1 MIVIQTAGR
10 DSRYNIGSTS
20 ARLLNLSDI
29 KFKLTGEL
37 NMGKY
42 SKTTKTIPES
52 THHLKHLCSSHLSN
66 NDCAYYQIIM
76 LGKKN
81 KYVDTVN
88 IIQDLKLC
96 PIQNYDLPKSPLQ
109 QIYTLLKVLPE
120 KYKRGL
126 LISCLKNESNVI
138 LSTMFIELDENLRI
152 PVKPAT
158 HSGQNLTTWMTLPIH

>member
-1 MIVIQTAGR
+1 
-10 DSRYNIGSTS
+10 
-20 ARLLNLSDI
+20 
-29 KFKLTGEL
+29 
-37 NMGKY
+37 
-42 SKTTKTIPES
+42 
-52 THHLKHLCSSHLSN
+52 
-66 NDCAYYQIIM
+66 M